1 MTQVLLGVGSNIDPQ
16 QNICAGLD
24 ALQQDYGEL
33 ALSSV
38 YQSAAVGFEGEPFH
52 NLVVGLDSPVSV
64 GQLARQ
70 LRQLEH
76 AMGRPRDAS
85 RFSSR
90 TLDIDILTYGDC
102 CGVVDGLQL
111 PREEI
116 TENAFVLCPN
126 AFVLCPLAELVPA
139 AIHPL
144 SGQSYA
150 DLWAAYS
157 NSQQRLLRVDFWWG
171 DKQISCAE
179 SPDSG
184 SE

>member
-1 MTQVLLGVGSNIDPQ
+1 MTQVLLGIGSNIEPL

-24 ALQQDYGEL
+24 ALQQDFGEL
-33 ALSSV
+33 AISSA
-38 YQSAAVGFEGEPFH
+38 YQSAAVGFEGEPFY
-52 NLVVGLDSPVSV
+52 NLVVGLDSPVPL

-76 AMGRPRDAS
+76 AMGRPRNAS

-90 TLDIDILTYGDC
+90 TLDIDILTYADC
-102 CGVVDGLQL
+102 CGVVDGVQL

-116 TENAFVLCPN
+116 TEN

-157 NSQQRLLRVDFWWG
+157 NPRQRLLRVDFWWG
-171 DKQISCAE
+171 DKQISKAF
-179 SPDSG
+179 
-184 SE
+184 